1 MRGLAPKLALVLGAF
16 FVLSSLGAVS
26 ESITDD
32 EALHLN
38 YGYRSLSGDFE
49 RGWRFNGQMPWNGVQ
64 ALPGA
69 LVEATLGDRFYPK
82 PGDLEPSRTAL
93 VLGRFATL
101 SVAGLGL
108 GVALAA
114 LACVRSGKR
123 AALATVALLALEPNF
138 LAHCHYVT
146 TDAAACASVVV
157 IVLAAT
163 LLARAPSVG
172 RAAALGAAIGLGL
185 LCKLTALHA
194 LIGLGFGF
202 LLEARGASPRRV
214 LSLGAVAAA
223 VAVLVIDAG
232 YHFQGLPGRFHDPA
246 LSRPFTALVGA
257 IGRPPTPLSGRFW
270 EGLDLVLGVTEN
282 HLTYGPI
289 YLMGELDL
297 RQKGFA
303 LYYPV
308 VLALKLPLPIFV
320 LLAVSCWKR
329 SSEKS
334 WILAAV
340 AGEMALYFFLVFRV
354 QIGFR
359 YLLPLVALLLVRAG
373 EALAALSRGS
383 RRERLAA
390 RVLVLWQALSVLS
403 FAPTFCPYVNELV
416 LDRKLTYRLIADS
429 NVDFGQADA
438 AAVEWARAE
447 RAKGRAVFVR
457 PEKPVVGTVLVKVN
471 DLVGIAND
479 PWRYQW
485 LRHRTPVG
493 HVAYAYLVFEVDSVE
508 PRGK

>member
-1 MRGLAPKLALVLGAF
+1 VKGLAPKLALVLGAF

-38 YGYRSLSGDFE
+38 YGYRSLTGDFE

-69 LVEATLGDRFYPK
+69 VVERTLGDRFYPK
-82 PGDLEPSRTAL
+82 PGDIAPSRTAL

-101 SVAGLGL
+101 LVAGLGL
-108 GVALAA
+108 GAGLAA
-114 LACVRSGKR
+114 LAYVRSGRR

-138 LAHCHYVT
+138 LAHGHYVT
-146 TDAAACASVVV
+146 TDAAACATVVL

-163 LLARAPSVG
+163 LLVRAPSIG

-185 LCKLTALHA
+185 VCKLTALHA
-194 LIGLGFGF
+194 LIGLSFG
-202 LLEARGASPRRV
+202 LLPEARGLSLKRV
-214 LSLGAVAAA
+214 FSLGAVAVA
-223 VAVLVIDAG
+223 VAVLVVDTA
-232 YHFQGLPGRFHDPA
+232 YQFQWLPGRFHDPA
-246 LSRPFTALVGA
+246 FSHQFAGLVGA
-257 IGRPPTPLSGRFW
+257 IGRPPTPVSGRFW
-270 EGLDLVLGVTEN
+270 EGLDLVLAVTEN

-289 YLMGELDL
+289 YLLGELDL
-297 RQKGFA
+297 HQRGFA

-308 VLALKLPLPIFV
+308 VLALKLPLPLFV
-320 LLAVSCWKR
+320 LLLVSCWKR
-329 SSEKS
+329 SPERS

-340 AGEMALYFFLVFRV
+340 AGEMAVYFLLVFRV

-359 YLLPLVALLLVRAG
+359 YLLPLIALLLVRAG
-373 EALAALSRGS
+373 EALAQLSRGS
-383 RRERLAA
+383 PRERLAA
-390 RVLVLWQALSVLS
+390 SVLVVWQALSVLS

-447 RAKGRAVFVR
+447 RAKGRVVYVR
-457 PEKPVVGTVLVKVN
+457 PEKPVTGTVLVKVN

-479 PWRYQW
+479 PFRYQW
-485 LRHRTPVG
+485 LRNRTPVG